1 MLKHIINRIRSHKK
15 AVSAYQSD
23 QLSSTDFEITLLE
36 EIEVLQ
42 QEDFE
47 KKLSEEIIAQEEKL
61 FVVFIKVKE
70 AAVKKNIDKNALQN
84 MILSELNRS
93 MIDDYLL

>member
-15 AVSAYQSD
+15 AVSLYQSD

>member
-1 MLKHIINRIRSHKK
+1 MLKHIINRIRNHKK
-15 AVSAYQSD
+15 AVSAYQNE

-36 EIEVLQ
+36 EIEALQ
-42 QEDFE
+42 HEDFE

>member
-1 MLKHIINRIRSHKK
+1 MLKHIINRIRNHKK
-15 AVSAYQSD
+15 AVSAYQSE